1 MRSGERVAG
10 RGADDGGTERRRE
23 GAESEGGG
31 AGPACL
37 RGAHGLRGRS
47 PDEFRQPRTDSSL
60 PDLGEAIERVGQVP
74 DLGID
79 PSDHQKHLAMPL
91 GQIRVMDDPFVMEH
105 PVAELAQACSGE
117 YTASQRARLSR

>member
-1 MRSGERVAG
+1 MGSGSRAEERMTEG
-10 RGADDGGTERRRE
+10 GGTERERE
-23 GAESEGGG
+23 GAGSEGGG
-31 AGPACL
+31 AGPAWL

-47 PDEFRQPRTDSSL
+47 PGEFRQPRTDSSL
-60 PDLGEAIERVGQVP
+60 PDLGEAIERVGQVTN
-74 DLGID
+74 LGID

-91 GQIRVMDDPFVMEH
+91 RQIRVMDDPFVMEH